1 MVSSTVEARMPRAQ
15 RLQMQDELRQRLRDY
30 RFSHFITLASN
41 FQPLSYQR
49 MRDVLKAWDAQV
61 NREINGPKW
70 AKRPDERLLWFAFPE
85 KLDVNPHWHLIAQVD
100 SPIEEQARAER
111 TKRLPQIGEKHWL
124 RLVPR
129 GSYDCQ
135 DVESPRVI
143 DYVTKVAMREDLLAR
158 FIVCREFM
166 NI

>member
-1 MVSSTVEARMPRAQ
+1 MR
-15 RLQMQDELRQRLRDY
+15 EL
-30 RFSHFITLASN
+30 
-41 FQPLSYQR
+41 
-49 MRDVLKAWDAQV
+49 LKAWDAKV

-85 KLDVNPHWHLIAQVD
+85 KLEVNSHWHLIAQVD
-100 SPIEEQARAER
+100 WPIEEKARAER
-111 TKRLPQIGEKHWL
+111 AMRLPQIGEKHWL
-124 RLVPR
+124 RLVER

-143 DYVTKVAMREDLLAR
+143 DYVTKMTNREDLLAR